1 MQPDPRNAK
10 ELIARKEQ
18 LIELARQKGID
29 YSSALS
35 KAPSDTVAQIGVL
48 ARLLRIDASIALVP
62 SLPLPS

>member
-1 MQPDPRNAK
+1 MEPDPRNAK

-29 YSSALS
+29 YSSALA